1 VIERNSG
8 SVGAPK
14 FPARAVAGREAAC
27 AFIALSVM
35 PASRQALTAF
45 DAANFMRERRFMASI
60 PDRVAMIA
68 IFALRDDALRLPRG

>member
-1 VIERNSG
+1 MPRVHPSSTRDTEMSL
-8 SVGAPK
+8 
-14 FPARAVAGREAAC
+14 RAFHLL
-27 AFIALSVM
+27 FIALSVM